1 MITAIQ
7 KPKRKYGEGSIY
19 QRKDGRWVAKYKSV
33 NMLKPCVVYAKS
45 ESEAKRKL
53 RELKKDAAKGLV
65 KSTSRRFGDYA
76 DQWLYTFKLHS
87 VEDSSFDKYESAYLT
102 HIKPAFGKMQLASIH
117 SEQLQKLLVE
127 KSQTLSLTVVKI
139 IYIILSEIFSY
150 AHSEGDLSRNPMHN
164 VKMPKK
170 ATFKPEREIV
180 ALESDEVRAV
190 ERIAEMKNK
199 NGRPCIMQAHA
210 LVFLVHTGL
219 RCGEFLALKWSDI
232 DFESRIVTV
241 NKNLSMVYDRDK
253 DGVRIKH
260 KKARIKCTKT
270 ASGNRFVPLNTKAIA
285 ALNSLKA
292 VYREMDIVSDS
303 VAVTRKGTTLS
314 SDQLRRVLRRVL
326 AYAGIDKPF
335 TLHQLR
341 HTFAT
346 QALNAGIPITVVSK
360 WLGHANISVTY
371 NTYIHV
377 LESVETTAVTLLEA
391 I

>member
-1 MITAIQ
+1 MITARQ
-7 KPKRKYGEGSIY
+7 KSKRKYGEGSIY
-19 QRKDGRWVAKYKSV
+19 QRKDGRWVTKYKSE

-45 ESEAKRKL
+45 EPEAKRKL
-53 RELKKDAAKGLV
+53 REVKKDAAKGLA
-65 KSTSRRFGDYA
+65 KSTSKRFGDYA

-102 HIKPAFGKMQLASIH
+102 HIKPAFDKKQLASIR

-127 KSQTLSLTVVKI
+127 KSQTLSHTVVKI
-139 IYIILSEIFSY
+139 ICIILSEIFSY
-150 AHSEGDLSRNPMHN
+150 AHSEGDLLRNPMHN

-199 NGRPCIMQAHA
+199 SGRPFIMQAHA

-219 RCGEFLALKWSDI
+219 RSGEFLALKWSDI
-232 DFESRIVTV
+232 DFESRTDTI
-241 NKNLSMVYDRDK
+241 NKNLSLVYDRDK
-253 DGVRIKH
+253 DGARTKH
-260 KKARIKCTKT
+260 KKARIKGTKT
-270 ASGNRFVPLNTKAIA
+270 ASGNRVVPLNTKAIA

-346 QALNAGIPITVVSK
+346 QALNAGVPITVLSK
-360 WLGHANISVTY
+360 WLGHANVFVTY

-377 LESVETTAVTLLEA
+377 LESAETAAAGLLEA

>member
-102 HIKPAFGKMQLASIH
+102 HIKPTFGKMQLASIH

-127 KSQTLSLTVVKI
+127 KSQTLSHTVVKI

-270 ASGNRFVPLNTKAIA
+270 ASGNRIVPLNTKAIA

-303 VAVTRKGTTLS
+303 IAVTRKGTTLS

-326 AYAGIDKPF
+326 AYAGIGKPF

-377 LESVETTAVTLLEA
+377 LESAEAAAVELLEV

>member
-19 QRKDGRWVAKYKSV
+19 QRNDGRWVAKYKGV

-65 KSTSRRFGDYA
+65 QSTSRRFGDYA

-127 KSQTLSLTVVKI
+127 KSQTLSHTVVKI
-139 IYIILSEIFSY
+139 IDIILSEIFSY

-241 NKNLSMVYDRDK
+241 NKNMSMVYDRDK

-270 ASGNRFVPLNTKAIA
+270 ASGNRIVPLNTKAIA

-377 LESVETTAVTLLEA
+377 LESAEAAAVELLEA

>member
-1 MITAIQ
+1 MITARQ
-7 KPKRKYGEGSIY
+7 KSKRKYGEGSIY
-19 QRKDGRWVAKYKSV
+19 QRKDGRWVTKYKSE

-45 ESEAKRKL
+45 EPEAKRKL
-53 RELKKDAAKGLV
+53 REVKKDAAKGLA
-65 KSTSRRFGDYA
+65 KSTSKRFGDYA

-102 HIKPAFGKMQLASIH
+102 HIKPAFDKKQLASIR

-127 KSQTLSLTVVKI
+127 KSQTLSHTVVKI
-139 IYIILSEIFSY
+139 ICIILSEIFSY
-150 AHSEGDLSRNPMHN
+150 AHSEGDLLRNPMHN

-199 NGRPCIMQAHA
+199 SGRPFIMQAHA

-232 DFESRIVTV
+232 DFESRTVTI
-241 NKNLSMVYDRDK
+241 NKNLSLVYDRDK
-253 DGVRIKH
+253 DGARTKH
-260 KKARIKCTKT
+260 KKARIKGTKT
-270 ASGNRFVPLNTKAIA
+270 ASGNRVVPLNTKAIA

-346 QALNAGIPITVVSK
+346 QALNAGVPITVLSK
-360 WLGHANISVTY
+360 WLGHANVFVTY

-377 LESVETTAVTLLEA
+377 LESAETAAAGLLEA

>member
-241 NKNLSMVYDRDK
+241 NKNLSMVYDR
-253 DGVRIKH
+253 VRIKH

-270 ASGNRFVPLNTKAIA
+270 ASGNRIVPLNTKAIA

-377 LESVETTAVTLLEA
+377 LESAEAAAVELLEA

>member
-19 QRKDGRWVAKYKSV
+19 QRKDGRWVAKFKGEG
-33 NMLKPCVVYAKS
+33 MTKPRVVYAKS
-45 ESEAKRKL
+45 EPEAKRKL

-270 ASGNRFVPLNTKAIA
+270 ASGNRIVPLNTKAIA

-292 VYREMDIVSDS
+292 VYREMDIVSNS

-377 LESVETTAVTLLEA
+377 LESAEAAAVELLEA

>member
-150 AHSEGDLSRNPMHN
+150 AHSDGDLSRNPMHN

-270 ASGNRFVPLNTKAIA
+270 ASGNRIVPLNTKAIA

-377 LESVETTAVTLLEA
+377 LESAEAAAVELLEA

>member
-65 KSTSRRFGDYA
+65 KSTSRRFGDYT

-270 ASGNRFVPLNTKAIA
+270 ASGNRIVPLNTKAIA

-360 WLGHANISVTY
+360 WLGHANVSVTY

-377 LESVETTAVTLLEA
+377 LESAEAAAVELLEA

>member
-270 ASGNRFVPLNTKAIA
+270 ASGNRIVPLNTKAIA

-326 AYAGIDKPF
+326 AYAGIGKPF

-377 LESVETTAVTLLEA
+377 LESAEAAAVELLEV

>member
-102 HIKPAFGKMQLASIH
+102 HIKPAFGKMQPASIH

-270 ASGNRFVPLNTKAIA
+270 ASGNRIVPLNTKAIA

-377 LESVETTAVTLLEA
+377 LESAEAAAVELLEA

>member
-19 QRKDGRWVAKYKSV
+19 QRKDGRWVAKFKGEG
-33 NMLKPCVVYAKS
+33 MTKPRVVYAKS
-45 ESEAKRKL
+45 EPEAKRKL

-65 KSTSRRFGDYA
+65 QSTSRRFGDYA

-127 KSQTLSLTVVKI
+127 KSQTLSHTVVKI

-199 NGRPCIMQAHA
+199 NGRPFIMQAHA

-270 ASGNRFVPLNTKAIA
+270 ASGNRIVPLNTKAIA
-285 ALNSLKA
+285 ALKNLHTIYRKKGICSPNVVASLNGN
-292 VYREMDIVSDS
+292 M
-303 VAVTRKGTTLS
+303 LS
-314 SDQLRRVLRRVL
+314 NDQLQRVLHRVL
-326 AYAGIDKPF
+326 KYAEISKPF

-346 QALNAGIPITVVSK
+346 QTLNAGVPITVVSK
-360 WLGHANISVTY
+360 WLGHANVSVTY

>member
-190 ERIAEMKNK
+190 ERISEMKNK

-270 ASGNRFVPLNTKAIA
+270 ASGNRIVPLNTKAIA

-377 LESVETTAVTLLEA
+377 LESAEAAAVELLEA

>member
-1 MITAIQ
+1 MITARQ

-33 NMLKPCVVYAKS
+33 NMIKPCVVYAKS

-127 KSQTLSLTVVKI
+127 KSQTLSHTVVKI

-241 NKNLSMVYDRDK
+241 NKNMSMVYDRDK

-270 ASGNRFVPLNTKAIA
+270 ASGNRIVPLNTKAIA

-377 LESVETTAVTLLEA
+377 LESAEAAAVELLEA

>member
-139 IYIILSEIFSY
+139 IYIILSEVFSY

-270 ASGNRFVPLNTKAIA
+270 ASGNRIVPLNTKAIA

-377 LESVETTAVTLLEA
+377 LESAEAAAVELLEA

>member
-127 KSQTLSLTVVKI
+127 KSQTLSYTVVKI

-241 NKNLSMVYDRDK
+241 NKNMSMVYDRDK

-270 ASGNRFVPLNTKAIA
+270 ASGNRIVPLNTKAIA

-377 LESVETTAVTLLEA
+377 LESAEAAAVELLEA

>member
-164 VKMPKK
+164 VKMRKK

-270 ASGNRFVPLNTKAIA
+270 ASGNRIVPLNTKAIA

-377 LESVETTAVTLLEA
+377 LESAEAAAVELLEA

>member
-270 ASGNRFVPLNTKAIA
+270 ASGNRIVPLNTKAIA

-377 LESVETTAVTLLEA
+377 LESAEAAAVELLEA

>member
-102 HIKPAFGKMQLASIH
+102 HIKPAIGKMQLASIH

-270 ASGNRFVPLNTKAIA
+270 ASGNRIVPLNTKAIA

-377 LESVETTAVTLLEA
+377 LESAEAAAVELLEA

>member
-19 QRKDGRWVAKYKSV
+19 QRKDGRWVAKFKGEG
-33 NMLKPCVVYAKS
+33 MTKPRVVYAKS

-270 ASGNRFVPLNTKAIA
+270 ASGNRIVPLNTKAIA

-377 LESVETTAVTLLEA
+377 LESAEAAAVELLEA

>member
-1 MITAIQ
+1 MITARQ

-33 NMLKPCVVYAKS
+33 NMIKPCVVYAKS

-127 KSQTLSLTVVKI
+127 KSQTLSHTVVKI

-190 ERIAEMKNK
+190 ERIAEMKSK

-241 NKNLSMVYDRDK
+241 NKNMSMVYDRDK

-270 ASGNRFVPLNTKAIA
+270 ASGNRIVPLNTKAIA

-377 LESVETTAVTLLEA
+377 LESAEAAAVELLEA

>member
-87 VEDSSFDKYESAYLT
+87 VVDSSFDKYESAYLT

-270 ASGNRFVPLNTKAIA
+270 ASGNRIVPLNTKAIA

-377 LESVETTAVTLLEA
+377 LESAEAAAVELLEA

>member
-270 ASGNRFVPLNTKAIA
+270 ASGNRIVPLNTKAIA

-360 WLGHANISVTY
+360 WLGHANISVK
-371 NTYIHV
+371 
-377 LESVETTAVTLLEA
+377 TTP
-391 I
+391 IFMCWNP

>member
-190 ERIAEMKNK
+190 ERIAGMKNK

-377 LESVETTAVTLLEA
+377 LESAEAAAVELLEA

>member
-76 DQWLYTFKLHS
+76 DQWLYTFKLRS

-270 ASGNRFVPLNTKAIA
+270 ASGNRIVPLNTKAIA

-377 LESVETTAVTLLEA
+377 LESAEAAAVELLEA

>member
-19 QRKDGRWVAKYKSV
+19 QRKDGRWVAKYKSG

-270 ASGNRFVPLNTKAIA
+270 ASGNRIVPLNTKAIA

-377 LESVETTAVTLLEA
+377 LESAEAAAVELLEA

>member
-253 DGVRIKH
+253 EGVRIKH

-270 ASGNRFVPLNTKAIA
+270 ASGNRIVPLNTKAIA

-377 LESVETTAVTLLEA
+377 LESAEAAAVELLEA

>member
-270 ASGNRFVPLNTKAIA
+270 ASGNRIVPLNTKAIA

-377 LESVETTAVTLLEA
+377 LESAEAAAVELLEV

>member
-1 MITAIQ
+1 MITARQ

-33 NMLKPCVVYAKS
+33 NMIKPCVVYAKS

-127 KSQTLSLTVVKI
+127 KSQTLSHTVVKI

-270 ASGNRFVPLNTKAIA
+270 ASGNRIVPLNTKAIA

-377 LESVETTAVTLLEA
+377 LESAEAAAVELLEA

>member
-199 NGRPCIMQAHA
+199 NGRPCIMQARA

-270 ASGNRFVPLNTKAIA
+270 ASGNRIVPLNTKAIA

-377 LESVETTAVTLLEA
+377 LESAEAAAVELLEA

>member
-127 KSQTLSLTVVKI
+127 KSQTLSHTVVKI

-150 AHSEGDLSRNPMHN
+150 AHFEGDLSRNPMHN

-199 NGRPCIMQAHA
+199 NGRPFIMQAHA

-270 ASGNRFVPLNTKAIA
+270 ASGNRIVPLNTKAIA

-314 SDQLRRVLRRVL
+314 SDQLRRVL

-377 LESVETTAVTLLEA
+377 LESAEAAAVELLEA

>member
-270 ASGNRFVPLNTKAIA
+270 ASGNRIVPLNTKAIA

-360 WLGHANISVTY
+360 WLGHANVSVTY